1 MQLKL
6 KFSFALF
13 LAFVMYAS
21 VAVAQEE
28 GQSTSG
34 IQELN
39 SHPELNLND
48 DKTLLQDVDAKAAK
62 AQPGNKEANAPILNN
77 TNKPKAE
84 AQKAADK
91 SDEDPLSFNF
101 LYFIIQKFKISDIV
115 DD

>member
-13 LAFVMYAS
+13 LALSVYAS
-21 VAVAQEE
+21 AAVAQEE
-28 GQSTSG
+28 GQSVSG

-39 SHPELNLND
+39 SHPDLNLNE
-48 DKTLLQDVDAKAAK
+48 DKTLIQDVDAKASK
-62 AQPGNKEANAPILNN
+62 AQPGNKETNN
-77 TNKPKAE
+77 TISNANKPKAD
-84 AQKAADK
+84 AQKTADK
-91 SDEDPLSFNF
+91 SEEDPLSFNF

>member
-48 DKTLLQDVDAKAAK
+48 DKTLIQDADAKTVK
-62 AQPGNKEANAPILNN
+62 AQPGNKETNTAIPN

-84 AQKAADK
+84 AQKTADK
-91 SDEDPLSFNF
+91 SEEDPLSFNF